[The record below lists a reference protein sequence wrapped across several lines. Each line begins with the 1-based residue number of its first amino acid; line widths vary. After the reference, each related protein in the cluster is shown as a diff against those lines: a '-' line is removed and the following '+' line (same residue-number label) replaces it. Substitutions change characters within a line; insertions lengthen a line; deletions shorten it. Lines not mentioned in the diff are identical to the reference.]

1 MEVGDVLLLQEMVQD
16 DNPQQPPLFDL
27 HQWQPQQDSKAWE
40 ALAAVATQFWSG
52 RRGISFCA
60 TNASSRSV
68 TTCPYTCA
76 VMRPTAQQLAAVM
89 GGAAARKASGDSCES
104 EGRMWRLGSYC
115 TLSAWSSVPTT
126 SDATGVS
133 STISGHAAPGAV
145 ATAAAALASVL
156 GAGIRKIASFT
167 KGIELLRPP
176 SERALLWAAAA
187 TAQGPGGRGTPGSA
201 DFSHLIKVGSAD
213 FGQF

>member
-40 ALAAVATQFWSG
+40 ALAAARGHQCKQPIGDDMPVYMCRDASYCTATCRRHG
-52 RRGISFCA
+52 R
-60 TNASSRSV
+60 
-68 TTCPYTCA
+68 
-76 VMRPTAQQLAAVM
+76 
-89 GGAAARKASGDSCES
+89 AAARKASGDSCES